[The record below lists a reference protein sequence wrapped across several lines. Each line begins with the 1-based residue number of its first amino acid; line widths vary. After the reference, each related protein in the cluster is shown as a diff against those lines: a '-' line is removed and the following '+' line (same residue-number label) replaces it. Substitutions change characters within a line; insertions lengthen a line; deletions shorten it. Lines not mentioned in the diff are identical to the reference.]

1 MRVSVA
7 NHLGEDAGHLA
18 LRRDVYSGLQK
29 TPKSLPPKWFY
40 DTVGSELFD
49 HPVAGVLPDPSRGRN
64 PTGQIGRSGFRLPGR
79 YFGRVG

>member
-29 TPKSLPPKWFY
+29 TPKRSARP
-40 DTVGSELFD
+40 TQM
-49 HPVAGVLPDPSRGRN
+49 PD
-64 PTGQIGRSGFRLPGR
+64 
-79 YFGRVG
+79 